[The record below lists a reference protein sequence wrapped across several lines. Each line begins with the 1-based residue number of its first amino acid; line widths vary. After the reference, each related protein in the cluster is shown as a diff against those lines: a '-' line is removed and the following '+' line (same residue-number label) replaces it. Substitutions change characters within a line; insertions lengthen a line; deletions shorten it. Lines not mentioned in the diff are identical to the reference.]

1 MIKQLVEKFRW
12 KKEVYRA
19 WKRSLAF
26 ARNIETLSGHVEM

>member
-1 MIKQLVEKFRW
+1 MIKELMEKLRW

-26 ARNIETLSGHVEM
+26 AKNIGLLSGHVEM